1 MNVSQK
7 LMTIPLYK
15 LEGQLDEVIAYLK
28 TLQNR
33 YADKITCLELR
44 DCKYDD
50 KQEYILSWDRPE
62 NKEEITQRENKDLAA
77 KQYRRHEYERL
88 KKEFEAT

>member
-1 MNVSQK
+1 MNVSEK

-33 YADKITCLELR
+33 YATKVTYIELH
-44 DCKYDD
+44 DCKYDNGH
-50 KQEYILSWDRPE
+50 EYVLLWDRPE
-62 NKEEITQRENKDLAA
+62 NKEETTQRENKEQAA
-77 KQYRRHEYERL
+77 KQYRRDEYERL
-88 KKEFEAT
+88 KKEFETT

>member
-62 NKEEITQRENKDLAA
+62 NKDLAA